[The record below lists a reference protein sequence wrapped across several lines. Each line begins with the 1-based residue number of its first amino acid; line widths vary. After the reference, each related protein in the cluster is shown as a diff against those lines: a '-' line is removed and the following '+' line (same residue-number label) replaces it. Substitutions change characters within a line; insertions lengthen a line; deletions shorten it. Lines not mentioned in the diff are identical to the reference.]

1 MWSNP
6 KYRRAVIGLI
16 IGVMLGVVLSRV
28 LPYLLGTLKS
38 IEFRNVAQ
46 HTDQLVERYPF
57 ASASVL
63 AIIFGALFAL
73 PEQIKGLILLPTRLF
88 RPAHVLELLFTDES
102 EIHLIIPYMAQ
113 REFARIDNNQRIQLP
128 DNAPFLPATH
138 GIAIGRLE
146 AHVRE
151 VFKGKKRIR
160 ISYDQFPPSNLKDH
174 NFLTLGG
181 PFVNRI
187 GSRLLAAY
195 RNSLLSGF
203 KITDDPFGE
212 DENDHFKY
220 ELERGSLNTDFGF
233 IIVLPSHLNPEKRI
247 CFIFGLWPQG
257 TLSAME
263 ALIEPQHPRHLARRF
278 RRVVSRGES
287 VLAVVKVEITGLAD
301 GTSLFVKVRP
311 LSASRAPA
319 SRTNCI

>member
-160 ISYDQFPPSNLKDH
+160 I
-174 NFLTLGG
+174 LGEDRPERVETWG
-181 PFVNRI
+181 ELEALVVQ
-187 GSRLLAAY
+187 LLAQI
-195 RNSLLSGF
+195 SG
-203 KITDDPFGE
+203 
-212 DENDHFKY
+212 
-220 ELERGSLNTDFGF
+220 ERGGL
-233 IIVLPSHLNPEKRI
+233 IVGQFNGHPGEMGRLTIPGKAFRPRLRTIVHRRP
-247 CFIFGLWPQG
+247 GL
-257 TLSAME
+257 S
-263 ALIEPQHPRHLARRF
+263 
-278 RRVVSRGES
+278 
-287 VLAVVKVEITGLAD
+287 D
-301 GTSLFVKVRP
+301 GTQPGHRVPSCLTSF
-311 LSASRAPA
+311 
-319 SRTNCI
+319 